1 MQKKAQIDRDAEG
14 VSQGVEFSKLEGE
27 YRQNRE
33 RVVELLL
40 ENCLN
45 VDIEIPRVV
54 KGVFE

>member
-14 VSQGVEFSKLEGE
+14 VSQGVEFSKLEDE